1 MKQLLNTLYV
11 TSPDSYLASDG
22 EDVVI
27 RIDNKAVAKLPL
39 QNFEAIVCFGYSG
52 MSPALMQKCLDH
64 SIAVSF
70 MDANGRLRG
79 RVVGKPT
86 GNVYL
91 RKTQFTVSL
100 NEDASLK
107 IAKNFILGK
116 TYNQRWII
124 ERFLRDHPM
133 NGDRQRLK
141 TASNELKDGLQKI
154 IAADS
159 MDQLRG
165 IEGNLA
171 TVYFSVFD
179 DLIIRQKND
188 FYFKTRNRRPPLDF
202 TNTLLSFSYSLL
214 ANDCASALAANGL
227 DPYVGFMHVDRPGR
241 ESLALD
247 MMEELRAVIAD
258 RFVLKLINLKI
269 MTAADIV
276 QKPDGA
282 CLLKDQS
289 RKKLIT
295 QWQNNKQTEIT
306 HPYLKEKMK
315 WGLVPFLQAQLL
327 ARYLRGDLD
336 QYPPFFWK

>member
-1 MKQLLNTLYV
+1 MRQLLNTLYV
-11 TSPDSYLASDG
+11 TAPDSYLASDG
-22 EDVVI
+22 EDVEVI
-27 RIDNKAVAKLPL
+27 IDKKVMAKLPL
-39 QNFEAIVCFGYSG
+39 QNFKAIVSFGYSG
-52 MSPALMQKCLDH
+52 MSPSLMQKCLDH
-64 SIAVSF
+64 GIAVPF
-70 MDANGRLRG
+70 MTQNGRLKG

-91 RKTQFTVSL
+91 RKTQFKVAMD
-100 NEDASLK
+100 EQASLK
-107 IAKNFILGK
+107 IAKNLILGK

-124 ERFLRDHPM
+124 ERFLRDHPL

-141 TASNELKDGLQKI
+141 AASLDLKTGLQTILSAQTKN
-154 IAADS
+154 
-159 MDQLRG
+159 QLRG

-171 TVYFSVFD
+171 TIYFSVFD
-179 DLIIRQKND
+179 DLIIRQKKD

-214 ANDCASALAANGL
+214 ANDCAAALAANGL

-247 MMEELRAVIAD
+247 MMEELRAVMVD

-269 MTAADIV
+269 MTALDIV
-276 QKPDGA
+276 QKPNGA
-282 CLLKDQS
+282 CLLKEQA

-295 QWQNNKQTEIT
+295 QWQNGKQIEIT

-315 WGLVPFLQAQLL
+315 WGLVPFIQAQLL

-336 QYPPFFWK
+336 EYPPFFWK

>member
-1 MKQLLNTLYV
+1 MRQLLNTLYV
-11 TSPDSYLASDG
+11 TAPDSYLASDG
-22 EDVVI
+22 EDVEVI
-27 RIDNKAVAKLPL
+27 IDKKVMAKLPL
-39 QNFEAIVCFGYSG
+39 QNFEAIVSFGYSG
-52 MSPALMQKCLDH
+52 MSPSLMQKCLDH
-64 SIAVSF
+64 GIAVSF
-70 MDANGRLRG
+70 MTQNGRLKG

-86 GNVYL
+86 GSVYL
-91 RKTQFTVSL
+91 RKTQFKVAMD
-100 NEDASLK
+100 EQASLK
-107 IAKNFILGK
+107 IAKNLILGK

-124 ERFLRDHPM
+124 ERFLRDHPL

-141 TASNELKDGLQKI
+141 AASLDLKTGLQTILSAQTK
-154 IAADS
+154 
-159 MDQLRG
+159 DQLRG

-171 TVYFSVFD
+171 TIYFSVFD
-179 DLIIRQKND
+179 DLIIRQKKD

-214 ANDCASALAANGL
+214 ANDCAAALAANGL

-247 MMEELRAVIAD
+247 MMEELRAVMVD

-269 MTAADIV
+269 MTALDIV
-276 QKPDGA
+276 QKPNGA
-282 CLLKDQS
+282 CLLKEQA

-295 QWQNNKQTEIT
+295 QWQNGKQIEIT

-336 QYPPFFWK
+336 EYPPFFWK